1 MNGNK
6 KTPVKGDDIKN
17 LMSNSPQVSGGS
29 GSVTRSSVLTGKVP
43 SSNTKSGSTKK
54 EVKAFMQDLPNK
66 GKKYVVGGSVP
77 VGGGIKPL
85 LQAGVVAA
93 SLLTI
98 GTAAS
103 HGHNAN
109 KNTPSF
115 NLRGKFDQTR
125 VGKYLNAHDEYT
137 KTAPKASKTDGIKDG
152 LMKVF
157 RMGKYKGNPPKF

>member
-6 KTPVKGDDIKN
+6 KTPVKGDDIKSM
-17 LMSNSPQVSGGS
+17 LTNSPQVSGGS

-43 SSNTKSGSTKK
+43 SSTIPSNETRQISPEALKST
-54 EVKAFMQDLPNK
+54 QL
-66 GKKYVVGGSVP
+66 GGSVP

-85 LQAGVVAA
+85 LQAGVIGA

-109 KNTPSF
+109 KNTPSL

-125 VGKYLNAHDEYT
+125 LGKYLNAHDEYT

-157 RMGKYKGNPPKF
+157 RMGKYKGNPPKFQK